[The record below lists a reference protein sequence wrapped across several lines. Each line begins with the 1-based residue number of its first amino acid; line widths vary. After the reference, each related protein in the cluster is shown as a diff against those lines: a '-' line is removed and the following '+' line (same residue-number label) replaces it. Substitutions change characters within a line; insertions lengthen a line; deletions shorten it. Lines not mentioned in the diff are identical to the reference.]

1 MRWASHEKPAL
12 FFSVC
17 LGASGPPLV
26 FIVPPIR
33 RYLGDVDPE
42 KIPMTYPGEFTT
54 IRWCFWVRSCA
65 REGRRGEGRNGGGL
79 WAKGFGALR
88 VTLADESVV

>member
-1 MRWASHEKPAL
+1 MSAFRPQFWSNPIRFMRWASHEKPAL

-42 KIPMTYPGEFTT
+42 KIPMTYPVPKGPRK
-54 IRWCFWVRSCA
+54 IP
-65 REGRRGEGRNGGGL
+65 EGY
-79 WAKGFGALR
+79 
-88 VTLADESVV
+88 DD